1 MNPLNRVAGYV
12 VIATALALSAC
23 VIGPD
28 RGYVRDDPY
37 RQARDNRHDESDSH
51 CNSDEERRGDACR
64 NVEHH

>member
-37 RQARDNRHDESDSH
+37 RQARDNRHDEGDRH